1 MLSKTWHRAALIGS
15 ARNGNQD
22 LVLSLSTKAK
32 KMLRNMRTRS
42 LFWARACR
50 TILRKLMEE
59 KRTLSLMA
67 WIGRR
72 FGKQVWLQISSGWK
86 KAHVSAMNRAA
97 WYRFAQKIRRL
108 LVETANINLILFF
121 CLLDGVH
128 FTTQSLVFRGLTINT
143 NPTLHYSGLTC
154 SSCSQ

>member
-1 MLSKTWHRAALIGS
+1 MRDVSLMSRLQLRAICL
-15 ARNGNQD
+15 
-22 LVLSLSTKAK
+22 
-32 KMLRNMRTRS
+32 MLRVPAFWTSS
-42 LFWARACR
+42 LAAWWMNDKNKW
-50 TILRKLMEE
+50 LG
-59 KRTLSLMA
+59 SLMA
-67 WIGRR
+67 IGNKWFCLLRKSELYTPPSSN
-72 FGKQVWLQISSGWK
+72 FSEQIWVQK
-86 KAHVSAMNRAA
+86 LWQAHVSAMNRVA
-97 WYRFAQKIRRL
+97 WYRFAQKIRRF